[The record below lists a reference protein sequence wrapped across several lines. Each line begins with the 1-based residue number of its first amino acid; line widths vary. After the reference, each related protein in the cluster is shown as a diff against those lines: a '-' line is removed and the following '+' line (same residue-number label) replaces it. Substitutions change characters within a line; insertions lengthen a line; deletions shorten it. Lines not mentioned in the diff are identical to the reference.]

1 MTVWPFLLAG
11 SAACA
16 YYNWRAGIIFA
27 LAVCVG
33 QATTRLE
40 LTQLHLLAGYSVLAI
55 VACFFFERYSGFV
68 LATFGL
74 VIGAHILGFIGHLP
88 KVIAGEVLLFAGMI
102 FCAFNGPSGG
112 LWTSSHTV
120 SDGGSDTISLGASQN
135 SPQARKASDK
145 EG

>member
-1 MTVWPFLLAG
+1 M
-11 SAACA
+11 
-16 YYNWRAGIIFA
+16 
-27 LAVCVG
+27 
-33 QATTRLE
+33 
-40 LTQLHLLAGYSVLAI
+40 

-120 SDGGSDTISLGASQN
+120 SDSGSDTISLGASQN
-135 SPQARKASDK
+135 SAQGLTASDK